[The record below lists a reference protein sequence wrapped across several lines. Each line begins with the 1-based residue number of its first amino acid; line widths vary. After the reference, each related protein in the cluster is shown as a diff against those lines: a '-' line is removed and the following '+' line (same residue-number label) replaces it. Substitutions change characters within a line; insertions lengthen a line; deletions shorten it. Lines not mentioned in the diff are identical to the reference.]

1 MAHSAEY
8 NRLSLSTSQTSGDA
22 IVANCYMSGR
32 RQLSHPRKR
41 RPTEQHPLQQ
51 NETLQPQSKRRRLG
65 YHSSRSSPPAAF
77 WDSLS
82 KIWLTKGALRELDKR
97 NTQSVS
103 NLPPLYQQGHR
114 PVTRRFVAKIKPIQS
129 AYDFLHNCIPRTL
142 KDTKRFARHGGPD
155 LSDLRVVC
163 IVRNPI
169 SGARADDTLQYPES
183 IHPFDRTMGSRLPSS
198 RHQKQGPISTLR
210 SRPTTTN
217 TTVPKETTSS
227 RPKDLNYQQKL
238 IDSNVLPHGYQYP
251 DGHKPPLPQNW
262 DEINRRLAQRR
273 PSLSPSAFLEEK
285 FQAFVEK
292 NNCAFNED
300 AVKDSELPAMLEAMG
315 ASDGAFKNILFTNID
330 PITDNIAYA
339 KPDYYYGA
347 QPEQIHQDVRDQ
359 LSKNIVPSKHSHLP
373 TVPNFFLEA
382 KGPDGS
388 LPEARRQALH
398 DGAIGARA
406 MQSIQSYGKS
416 EPVYDNNAYTISS
429 TYQNGLLQIY
439 SHYTS
444 QPHGHRKRPEYYM
457 HRLGAYAMMNSI
469 ETFLDGAKAFKN
481 ARDLTTEHRNAAIV
495 RANEILAQTIPG
507 EEDEDEEETE
517 EEEEEE
523 EE

>member
-1 MAHSAEY
+1 MARSAEY

-103 NLPPLYQQGHR
+103 NLPPLYQQ
-114 PVTRRFVAKIKPIQS
+114 VIKPIQS
-129 AYDFLHNCIPRTL
+129 ASDFLHNCAPRTL
-142 KDTKRFARHGGPD
+142 KDTKRFARYGGPD

-163 IVRNPI
+163 IVRNLI
-169 SGARADDTLQYPES
+169 SGVRADDTLQYPEF

-198 RHQKQGPISTLR
+198 RHQKQGPMST
-210 SRPTTTN
+210 T
-217 TTVPKETTSS
+217 KETTSS
-227 RPKDLNYQQKL
+227 RPKDPNYQQKL
-238 IDSNVLPHGYQYP
+238 IDSNVLPHGYEYP
-251 DGHKPPLPQNW
+251 DGHEPPLPQNW

-429 TYQNGLLQIY
+429 TYHGGTLKIY
-439 SHYTS
+439 SHSTT
-444 QPHGHRKRPEYYM
+444 QPYGHRKRPEYYM
-457 HRLGAYAMMNSI
+457 HQLGAYAMAHSK
-469 ETFLDGAKAFKN
+469 ETFRDGAKAFKN
-481 ARDLTTEHRNAAIV
+481 ARDLTTEYRNAAIA
-495 RANEILAQTIPG
+495 RANEMLAQTIEG
-507 EEDEDEEETE
+507 EEDEEETE

-523 EE
+523 EEE